1 MYNVILNV
9 CMQNFKKSG
18 IINILQLKLYWNV
31 LKLEFLYIG
40 IKENFRYI
48 IKNKMENKSYDVE

>member
-1 MYNVILNV
+1 
-9 CMQNFKKSG
+9 MQNFKKSG

-48 IKNKMENKSYDVE
+48 IKNKMENKVMILSEFLFIFN